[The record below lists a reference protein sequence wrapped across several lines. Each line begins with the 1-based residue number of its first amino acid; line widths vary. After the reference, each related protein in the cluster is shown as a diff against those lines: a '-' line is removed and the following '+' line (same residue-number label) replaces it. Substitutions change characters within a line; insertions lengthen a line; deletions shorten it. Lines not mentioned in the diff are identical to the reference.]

1 MNIYYKNEFFYKKNK
16 INQIYLI
23 MSKKDEQLA
32 RMRGLMTYGI
42 SETSKSKSVN
52 ESLEGPDGKIY
63 AIIREGAKFYIK
75 SAPKGSKLVTESF
88 DYIGGFMNKRN
99 NEYSSYNQAS
109 KNLELKLRSLN
120 ESYGIKKTVE
130 ILNPDKKEE
139 LVVEMTDSMKQSL
152 ARYRQIMNNA
162 ANIMNESST
171 ISMNNTGNPEAPKTT
186 SFSAKIGEPFNNTAT
201 AILDKDLKQTANDP
215 EKQSEPFG
223 ETEKTEGYKDAQY
236 VPKGSVANQ
245 KPSGGKVVRVNENSD
260 FEETIEECDEWGSC
274 GLPSKEGVGE
284 VGDDDP
290 FIEPVNENEQLSD
303 LPDEVTLDE
312 DAESF
317 VGFADDDNEMDESEE
332 DEDLNLDDIDL
343 DLDSDEEDFED
354 DEIDEIDSNEEDF
367 EDDEIDSDEES
378 EIESLR
384 SEIKEL
390 RKLVDS
396 LLNDN
401 EDENEFELDF
411 EDDDNEDEDLENDS
425 DSLNESINLKESF
438 KLNPKLLYRLKE
450 PRDAY
455 GFTVILRKM
464 MAEYGGNEKDEK
476 IILTINDI
484 LKEVL
489 KLDYEMLES
498 KNNNNLDKNFWD
510 EAVTSMDEKIID
522 IFELTGKL
530 SFAREDDELIDSR
543 LDRISRI
550 LDSHVEFYNDNIE
563 HNNDFYRDNSN
574 QDNAS
579 ETNVNVDVDDDFD
592 DDTDEID
599 QDNIEF
605 DYDDIGN
612 YDEDDMINNSDE
624 MFGESIRHK
633 RLNEEGVKLN
643 VFGKHPGYR
652 KKVMTLP
659 QTGSDK
665 EKNYYDWN
673 DESVYSEE
681 PFGSKIGKSTPFDNV
696 VDSTIMSVLENI
708 KKKN

>member
-1 MNIYYKNEFFYKKNK
+1 
-16 INQIYLI
+16 

-75 SAPKGSKLVTESF
+75 SAPKGSNLVTESF

-130 ILNPDKKEE
+130 ILNPNKKEE

-201 AILDKDLKQTANDP
+201 AILDKDLKQAANDP
-215 EKQSEPFG
+215 EKQSGPFG
-223 ETEKTEGYKDAQY
+223 ENEKTEGYKDAQY
-236 VPKGSVANQ
+236 VPKDSVANQ

-290 FIEPVNENEQLSD
+290 FTEPVG
-303 LPDEVTLDE
+303 VTLDE

-317 VGFADDDNEMDESEE
+317 VGFADEDNEMDESEE
-332 DEDLNLDDIDL
+332 DEDLDLDDIDL
-343 DLDSDEEDFED
+343 DLDSDDEEFEDNDIDDIDSEDEYLEDNDIDGIDSEDEDD
-354 DEIDEIDSNEEDF
+354 DEIEFEVEEDE
-367 EDDEIDSDEES
+367 ED

-384 SEIKEL
+384 TEVEEL
-390 RKLVDS
+390 RDMVNS

-425 DSLNESINLKESF
+425 DSLNESIFLEESF
-438 KLNPKLLYRLKE
+438 KLSPKLLYRLKE

-464 MAEYGGNEKDEK
+464 MEEYGGNEKDEK

-510 EAVTSMDEKIID
+510 EAVNSMDEKIVD

-530 SFAREDDELIDSR
+530 SFVREDDDLIDSR

-563 HNNDFYRDNSN
+563 HNNDFYRDKSN

-579 ETNVNVDVDDDFD
+579 ETNVNVDIDDDDDFD

-599 QDNIEF
+599 QHNIDF
-605 DYDDIGN
+605 DYDDIDN

-681 PFGSKIGKSTPFDNV
+681 PFGSKIGKSTPYDNV